1 MYVRFSAFIPA
12 GEGGRIQR
20 IEEKTMVSTGEVL
33 EYLRGIDLPKS
44 KSELVQYAQSKNAP
58 KDVIDLLNKIP
69 DQQFGN
75 TADITH
81 AIGQVE

>member
-1 MYVRFSAFIPA
+1 M
-12 GEGGRIQR
+12 
-20 IEEKTMVSTGEVL
+20 EEKTMVSTGEVL

-58 KDVIDLLNKIP
+58 KDVIDLLNRIP

-75 TADITH
+75 AADITH